1 MKKFKELKKITPKP
15 FEEDK
20 PCPYC
25 KSFGTKMKDC
35 KGYKCWER

>member
-1 MKKFKELKKITPKP
+1 MKKFKDLKKIKLS
-15 FEEDK
+15 EDK

>member
-1 MKKFKELKKITPKP
+1 MKKFKDIKKIKQS
-15 FEEDK
+15 DK

-25 KSFGTKMKDC
+25 KPFGFTKNEC